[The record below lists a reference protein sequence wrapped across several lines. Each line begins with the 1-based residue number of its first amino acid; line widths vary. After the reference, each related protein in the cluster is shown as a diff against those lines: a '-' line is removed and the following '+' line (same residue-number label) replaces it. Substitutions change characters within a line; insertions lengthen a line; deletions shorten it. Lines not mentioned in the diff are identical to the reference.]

1 MKFARTVCG
10 DIQAEEMGFTY
21 PHEHLYA
28 VPPTCQ
34 KDRDLEVSDYEGSVA
49 ELKLFKSVGGQTLV
63 EAELMEELGMGRT
76 PIREALNR
84 LAWENFVKIVPRQC
98 IMVNEISLYEVESI
112 YQMRF
117 ALSPLESELAAMN
130 RTEEDLKRLKDSL
143 EVLREETDAEE
154 RVLLDRAF
162 HRIISSM
169 TRNPFLEREMNNYQD
184 LSIRLLFLNRINL
197 SSIDDMD
204 IGHHEEIYRCL
215 QERDVDKL
223 ISVQKAHVQ
232 AFKEKFIR

>member
-1 MKFARTVCG
+1 
-10 DIQAEEMGFTY
+10 
-21 PHEHLYA
+21 
-28 VPPTCQ
+28 
-34 KDRDLEVSDYEGSVA
+34 
-49 ELKLFKSVGGQTLV
+49 
-63 EAELMEELGMGRT
+63 
-76 PIREALNR
+76 
-84 LAWENFVKIVPRQC
+84 
-98 IMVNEISLYEVESI
+98 
-112 YQMRF
+112 MRKKEF
-117 ALSPLESELAAMN
+117 FWI
-130 RTEEDLKRLKDSL
+130 
-143 EVLREETDAEE
+143 
-154 RVLLDRAF
+154 RAF

-215 QERDVDKL
+215 QERDVNKL

>member
-1 MKFARTVCG
+1 MR
-10 DIQAEEMGFTY
+10 
-21 PHEHLYA
+21 
-28 VPPTCQ
+28 
-34 KDRDLEVSDYEGSVA
+34 VSDVAYEKIKMMIITA
-49 ELKLFKSVGGQTLV
+49 RLRPGQTLV

-154 RVLLDRAF
+154 RVL
-162 HRIISSM
+162 
-169 TRNPFLEREMNNYQD
+169 EREMNNYQD

>member
-1 MKFARTVCG
+1 
-10 DIQAEEMGFTY
+10 
-21 PHEHLYA
+21 
-28 VPPTCQ
+28 
-34 KDRDLEVSDYEGSVA
+34 
-49 ELKLFKSVGGQTLV
+49 
-63 EAELMEELGMGRT
+63 
-76 PIREALNR
+76 
-84 LAWENFVKIVPRQC
+84 
-98 IMVNEISLYEVESI
+98 
-112 YQMRF
+112 
-117 ALSPLESELAAMN
+117 MN

-204 IGHHEEIYRCL
+204 IGHHEE
-215 QERDVDKL
+215 
-223 ISVQKAHVQ
+223 
-232 AFKEKFIR
+232 FIVVFRREM

>member
-1 MKFARTVCG
+1 MR
-10 DIQAEEMGFTY
+10 
-21 PHEHLYA
+21 
-28 VPPTCQ
+28 
-34 KDRDLEVSDYEGSVA
+34 VSDVAYEKIKMMIITA
-49 ELKLFKSVGGQTLV
+49 RLRPGQTLV

-130 RTEEDLKRLKDSL
+130 RTVKENFKADYIIDSL

-204 IGHHEEIYRCL
+204 IGHHEQIYRCL
-215 QERDVDKL
+215 QERDVNKL

>member
-1 MKFARTVCG
+1 MR
-10 DIQAEEMGFTY
+10 
-21 PHEHLYA
+21 
-28 VPPTCQ
+28 
-34 KDRDLEVSDYEGSVA
+34 VSDVAYEKIKMMIITA
-49 ELKLFKSVGGQTLV
+49 RLRPGQTLV

-84 LAWENFVKIVPRQC
+84 LAWENFVKNVPRQC

-215 QERDVDKL
+215 QERDVNKL